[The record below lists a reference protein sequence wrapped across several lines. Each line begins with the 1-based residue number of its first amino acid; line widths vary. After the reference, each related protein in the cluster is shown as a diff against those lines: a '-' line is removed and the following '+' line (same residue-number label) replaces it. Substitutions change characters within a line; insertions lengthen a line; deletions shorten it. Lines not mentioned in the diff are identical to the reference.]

1 MFQTDLKKFFVIN
14 RVKKNNCALT
24 IVISDLKG
32 EEIVGKFYEKQL
44 QKNKSNRV

>member
-14 RVKKNNCALT
+14 RVKKNCALT

-32 EEIVGKFYEKQL
+32 EEIVGKFM
-44 QKNKSNRV
+44 KSNCRKTNQIEV